1 MLSEDQKGLHNMAN
15 FNELL
20 KSNCYKRQ
28 SKLLSLDES
37 FYPRK
42 ASKFV
47 FWLKLPRSSSWILG
61 VGQKGENGKGRE
73 RERENGSGKFGPSNE
88 NSCTCI

>member
-1 MLSEDQKGLHNMAN
+1 MLSEDQKGLHNTAD

-20 KSNCYKRQ
+20 KSNCYDTL
-28 SKLLSLDES
+28 SDNNFDCLL
-37 FYPRK
+37 FYPQK

-47 FWLKLPRSSSWILG
+47 FWLELPRSSSWILG
-61 VGQKGENGKGRE
+61 VGQKRENGKGRE